1 MERLFLFFAKITK
14 AITREREQLA
24 QLVERQISL

>member
-14 AITREREQLA
+14 AITREREQAA
-24 QLVERQISL
+24 QSVEQRISP